1 MKSKAQNFGK
11 ILVRFTNLLL
21 LGAAL
26 TFTQANAQA
35 QDAATINAVYT
46 NLKWS
51 SGDHGFNEGAQCGA
65 NALGGGLV
73 QLPIPFPGQVLGN
86 IWDRTNMMGAAVGA
100 YRAGYVDAAINAA
113 ICSQIHNQGVYALL
127 SANRGIVGNWLASH

>member
-35 QDAATINAVYT
+35 QDAATINAVYG
-46 NLKWS
+46 NLDWS
-51 SGDHGFNEGAQCGA
+51 SRDHGFNEGAECGA
-65 NALGGGLV
+65 NALGGAV
-73 QLPIPFPGQVLGN
+73 QVPVPFFGQVLGN
-86 IWDRTNMMGAAVGA
+86 IWDRTNMMGAAVVA
-100 YRAGYVDAAINAA
+100 YRAGYRDPAINAA
-113 ICSQIHNQGVYALL
+113 ICSQIHNGEVYALL